1 MVTLSALAKLLAC
14 VVCRFVRMSSS
25 GRLAWTS
32 PSGTTVVGRAGAGVG
47 AGAGSLSR
55 GGLGLAGTLASGGD
69 SGEAQFKEASALAA
83 AGTHKLCRVCSS
95 ATAASLAKGV
105 QCRQC
110 GADWPHPPGEP
121 GSAPGGFV
129 PPSRTVRE
137 PVVPPCATCTSSLPY
152 CCVTHAAAGAPEC
165 NWCNATG
172 TGWTGGW

>member
-1 MVTLSALAKLLAC
+1 MVMLSALAQLLAR
-14 VVCRFVRMSSS
+14 VVCRLVRMSSSS

-129 PPSRTVRE
+129 PPSRAVCELVLAPLCNVRVKFTVLLCDPRG
-137 PVVPPCATCTSSLPY
+137 CRSA
-152 CCVTHAAAGAPEC
+152 
-165 NWCNATG
+165 
-172 TGWTGGW
+172 